1 MGPPAD
7 GGNGNR
13 GDRNEMDLTGFA
25 ALALDLA
32 LPDACIPGVQ
42 ACLQDLS
49 EHAGRLR
56 ALVLPDSEPSA

>member
-1 MGPPAD
+1 MGPPA
-7 GGNGNR
+7 NGAQD
-13 GDRNEMDLTGFA
+13 DRNEMDLTDFA

-49 EHAGRLR
+49 AHAKRLR
-56 ALVLPDSEPSA
+56 AFALPVCEPSA